1 MWSTVWF
8 SFTFFELYAYFM
20 IYSFLGWAMES
31 TYVSINAKKWVNR
44 GFINGPFCP
53 IYGTGALLI
62 LLALKPVSDSI
73 LLLFLGGFVIATVV
87 EYLIG
92 LILGKAF
99 PCHMVGLFPKAL

>member
-31 TYVSINAKKWVNR
+31 TYVSTTRKRVNR

-92 LILGKAF
+92 LILEKLF

>member
-44 GFINGPFCP
+44 GFIKGPFCP
-53 IYGTGALLI
+53 LRHRRTADSSGTEACFGFDFAAVSG
-62 LLALKPVSDSI
+62 LAL
-73 LLLFLGGFVIATVV
+73 
-87 EYLIG
+87 
-92 LILGKAF
+92 
-99 PCHMVGLFPKAL
+99 

>member
-53 IYGTGALLI
+53 IYGTGGTWHSTYFRIRFCCCFWAAL
-62 LLALKPVSDSI
+62 
-73 LLLFLGGFVIATVV
+73 
-87 EYLIG
+87 
-92 LILGKAF
+92 
-99 PCHMVGLFPKAL
+99 